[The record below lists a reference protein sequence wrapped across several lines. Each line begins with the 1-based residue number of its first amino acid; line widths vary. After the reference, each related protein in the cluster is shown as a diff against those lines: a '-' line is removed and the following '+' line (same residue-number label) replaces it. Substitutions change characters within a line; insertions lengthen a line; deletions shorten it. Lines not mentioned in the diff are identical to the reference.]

1 MGSKKYH
8 TQRADTPACAPKSGQ
23 KPERKVLLEEKEK
36 RKEKSPGAPGI
47 GGVTWKVNRLVQSP
61 PRPSNLGAPAAR
73 RYLLYPR
80 WMTVL
85 EFNWL

>member
-1 MGSKKYH
+1 MCFLPLVESQLNLSNSIGYKALGSKKYQ

-47 GGVTWKVNRLVQSP
+47 GGVEGEQA
-61 PRPSNLGAPAAR
+61 RPVPSAPK
-73 RYLLYPR
+73 
-80 WMTVL
+80 
-85 EFNWL
+85 